1 MKDEGDSKT
10 SNMFWFIIP
19 PNYKSQYKALKKMT
33 LKSSSEIYSQVTV
46 SSTLE
51 RKGFASIFTKIL
63 LQMSAKVGNK
73 LWVPKISPKVQSS
86 GIMFVGIE
94 TTKDAENGGR
104 NIISYCA
111 NSSKDFSSFYS
122 NYLFQS
128 KDELKTNMRTIITNS
143 VNEYIRNCNTPPSE
157 VFIIKNG
164 TTRFDLSL
172 YIQAEIT
179 EVKEILKSC
188 SKSYDPIR
196 LTYIILDKNSTQKF
210 FVDKGR
216 DIVNP
221 SSGTIING
229 EAVGRSFEFYLIAQ
243 QCNRGTVRPAYY
255 KVAYTDSSIEEGV
268 IEELIYSQCFNYMNW
283 TGSIK
288 VPGILQYAKKLGMF
302 VGQYYNESEHC
313 KDLDKNLYYI

>member
-1 MKDEGDSKT
+1 
-10 SNMFWFIIP
+10 
-19 PNYKSQYKALKKMT
+19 
-33 LKSSSEIYSQVTV
+33 
-46 SSTLE
+46 
-51 RKGFASIFTKIL
+51 
-63 LQMSAKVGNK
+63 
-73 LWVPKISPKVQSS
+73 
-86 GIMFVGIE
+86 
-94 TTKDAENGGR
+94 
-104 NIISYCA
+104 
-111 NSSKDFSSFYS
+111 
-122 NYLFQS
+122 
-128 KDELKTNMRTIITNS
+128 MRTVITNS
-143 VNEYIRNCNTPPSE
+143 LNEYIRNCNSPPSE

-164 TTRFDLSL
+164 TTKFDASL
-172 YIQAEIT
+172 YIQAEVT

-188 SKSYDPIR
+188 SKSYDPIK

-221 SSGTIING
+221 SSGTIITS

-243 QCNRGTVRPAYY
+243 QCNRGTVRPTYY
-255 KVAYTDSSIEEGV
+255 KVAYTDSSIEEGM

-313 KDLDKNLYYI
+313 KDLDKNLYYIWSYITYYY